1 MRFRLFGTEIYVSF
15 FFSAVITAML
25 AFDRT
30 GYILPLL
37 FAVTVHEL
45 SHLTVMWI
53 CDCAPLRIRLVPAAV
68 EITTRI
74 KGGIGKEIMI
84 ALAGPLINIFLF
96 FALWLNFLAFGNKDY
111 LIFGLINLL
120 IGAFNLLP
128 VTGLDGGTVLEGIL
142 IKRINPA
149 KAGVIMKIMNLTVAA
164 VLIFFAVYFAF
175 KGQFNLSLFIIP
187 LYLAIVSLIK
197 L

>member
-1 MRFRLFGTEIYVSF
+1 
-15 FFSAVITAML
+15 ML

-84 ALAGPLINIFLF
+84 AVGGPRIDVVLF
-96 FALWLNFLAFGNKDY
+96 FALWLDFLAFGKKDY
-111 LIFGLINLL
+111 LIFGLIKLL
-120 IGAFNLLP
+120 LGAFNLLP